1 MKKYFLLIF
10 SLFFLS
16 ISAQN
21 DLENIKKKYGSI
33 KSYSLN
39 YKLIVSMNSTD
50 EEVRIIEES
59 GKIYGNNTSYSINH
73 KNMDVISDGEKI
85 YNIIHSNKEIN
96 IVKYSNNNLWNPI
109 NIFKNLLER
118 INSSLI
124 KHKNDYI
131 HVSLYIEDLERT
143 YSFFLDKNYDIFK
156 LVFYTKGNNS
166 KTTILI
172 NKLEFTD
179 KTLSIGFDKSLYKD
193 CLLYTSPSPRD
204 RSISRMPSSA

>member
-1 MKKYFLLIF
+1 MKKYYFLIF

-39 YKLIVSMNSTD
+39 YELIVSMNGTD
-50 EEVRIIEES
+50 EDVKIIEES
-59 GKIYGNNTSYSINH
+59 GKMFGNNSSYIINH

-85 YNIIHSNKEIN
+85 FNIIHSTKEIN
-96 IVKYSNNNLWNPI
+96 IVQYSDNNLWNPI
-109 NIFKNLLER
+109 NIFKNFLER

-124 KHKNDYI
+124 EHKNDYI
-131 HVSLYIEDLERT
+131 HVSFYIEDLERT
-143 YSFFLDKNYDIFK
+143 YLFFLDKNYDIFK
-156 LVFYTKGNNS
+156 LVFNTKGNNS

-172 NKLEFTD
+172 NNIEFTD
-179 KTLSIGFDKSLYKD
+179 KTLNIGFDKSSYEDYYLNF
-193 CLLYTSPSPRD
+193 L
-204 RSISRMPSSA
+204 

>member
-1 MKKYFLLIF
+1 MKKYYFLIF

-16 ISAQN
+16 TSAQN

-50 EEVRIIEES
+50 EDVKIIEES
-59 GKIYGNNTSYSINH
+59 GKMFGNNSSYIINH

-85 YNIIHSNKEIN
+85 YNIIHSTKEIN
-96 IVKYSNNNLWNPI
+96 IVQYSDNNLWNPI
-109 NIFKNLLER
+109 NIFKNFLER

-124 KHKNDYI
+124 EHKNDYI
-131 HVSLYIEDLERT
+131 HVSFYIEDLERT
-143 YSFFLDKNYDIFK
+143 YLFFLDKNYDIFK
-156 LVFYTKGNNS
+156 LAFNTKGNNS

-172 NKLEFTD
+172 NNIEFTD
-179 KTLSIGFDKSLYKD
+179 KTLNIGFDKSSYEDYYLNF
-193 CLLYTSPSPRD
+193 L
-204 RSISRMPSSA
+204 

>member
-1 MKKYFLLIF
+1 MKKYYFLIF

-50 EEVRIIEES
+50 EDVKIIEES
-59 GKIYGNNTSYSINH
+59 GKMFGNNSSYIINH

-85 YNIIHSNKEIN
+85 YNIIHSTKEIN
-96 IVKYSNNNLWNPI
+96 IVQYSDNNLWNPI
-109 NIFKNLLER
+109 NIFKNFLER

-124 KHKNDYI
+124 EQKNDYI
-131 HVSLYIEDLERT
+131 HVSFYIEDLERT
-143 YSFFLDKNYDIFK
+143 YLFFLDKNYDIFK
-156 LVFYTKGNNS
+156 LVFNTKGNNS

-172 NKLEFTD
+172 NNIEFTD
-179 KTLSIGFDKSLYKD
+179 KTLNIGFDKSSYEDYYLNF
-193 CLLYTSPSPRD
+193 L
-204 RSISRMPSSA
+204 

>member
-193 CLLYTSPSPRD
+193 YYLNFL
-204 RSISRMPSSA
+204 

>member
-1 MKKYFLLIF
+1 MKKYYFLIF

-39 YKLIVSMNSTD
+39 YELIVSMNGTD
-50 EEVRIIEES
+50 EDVKIIEES
-59 GKIYGNNTSYSINH
+59 GKMFGNNSSYIINH

-85 YNIIHSNKEIN
+85 YNIIHSTKEIN
-96 IVKYSNNNLWNPI
+96 IVQYSDNNLWNPI
-109 NIFKNLLER
+109 NIFKNFLER

-124 KHKNDYI
+124 EQKNDYI
-131 HVSLYIEDLERT
+131 HVSFYIEDLERT
-143 YSFFLDKNYDIFK
+143 YLFFLDKNYDIFK
-156 LVFYTKGNNS
+156 LVFNTKGNNS

-172 NKLEFTD
+172 NNIEFTD
-179 KTLSIGFDKSLYKD
+179 KTLNIGFDKSSYEDYYLNF
-193 CLLYTSPSPRD
+193 L
-204 RSISRMPSSA
+204 